1 MISAILTAAVLA
13 AGPASAEDRQVVKVN
28 GTPIRQS
35 EVMERL
41 WKRFGPATLEEMVD
55 ELLLR
60 QEAVEQKVEADAA
73 VVDRKLARIKAQ
85 FEEPGSFERQLK
97 ENDTTLEKV
106 RAEIAEQVRLEEL
119 LKRKVGVTVKDQELK
134 QAFDKNKEKLGAP
147 PAVHLRHILVKT
159 EAEAKD
165 IVAQAKAG
173 KAFTDLARERSL
185 APTGKLKGG
194 DYGFVSRGVLPREID
209 EVAFA
214 MKSNELRIISSPRGF
229 HILQALEKR
238 APKAATFSE
247 VKEDLREMLLTEKMK
262 AVLPGFLQE
271 LRRKAKIE
279 PQGV

>member
-1 MISAILTAAVLA
+1 MIATLLAAVLA

-60 QEAVEQKVEADAA
+60 QEAVEQKVQADAA
-73 VVDRKLARIKAQ
+73 VVDKRLARIKAQ
-85 FEEPGSFERQLK
+85 FEDPGAFERQLK
-97 ENDTTLEKV
+97 ENDTSVEKV
-106 RAEIAEQVRLEEL
+106 RAEIAEQVQLEEL
-119 LKRKVGVTVKDQELK
+119 LKRKAGIAVKDQELK
-134 QAFDKNKEKLGAP
+134 QAFDKHKEKLGAP

-173 KAFTDLARERSL
+173 KDFTELAREKSL

-194 DYGFVSRGVLPREID
+194 DYGFVSKGVLPREID

-238 APKAATFSE
+238 AAKPAAFSE
-247 VKEDLREMLLTEKMK
+247 VKDDLREMLLTEKMK